1 MKKLSLF
8 FILVM
13 SMLLAA
19 CGSDDTVSENKNSS
33 SGDSDSKGETYVVK
47 VGYENNPGEP
57 FDLAVNKWAELAKE
71 KSDGRLIIEPYA
83 SSQLGSK
90 NDLIEQM
97 RAGANVVTLADGA
110 FFRDLV
116 PDMEIL
122 MAPYLVDNEEQMFSL
137 FTTDWYKDLENQLK
151 DKGLHILTSNWLY
164 GVRHVIADDV
174 ATTPEEF
181 KGMKLRTP
189 TANIMVKT
197 VEGLGATPTPMPLG
211 DVYPSMAQGVINGM
225 ENPLPVIEG
234 SKVYEQA
241 KHIILTGHIIN
252 VTQLVGGEKFMSSLP
267 EDILALLE
275 ETGDEAGLYMTQLI
289 KDLDG
294 QIRKELEAE
303 GVTFHE
309 VDKEVFKEAAMPIYS
324 SIDDW
329 TPNLYETVQSLIK

>member
-1 MKKLSLF
+1 MRKILILALMLVTSMILF
-8 FILVM
+8 
-13 SMLLAA
+13 A
-19 CGSDDTVSENKNSS
+19 CS
-33 SGDSDSKGETYVVK
+33 SDSSNSGNDHSNGNKEDEVYVIK

-71 KSDGRLIIEPYA
+71 RSNGKLIIEPYP

-137 FTTDWYKDLENQLK
+137 FKTDWYQDLENQLRK
-151 DKGLHILTSNWLY
+151 KGLHILTSNWLY
-164 GVRHVIADDV
+164 GVRHVIADKP

-197 VEGLGATPTPMPLG
+197 VEALGATPTPMPLG

-225 ENPLPVIEG
+225 ENPLPVIQG

-252 VTQLVGGEKFMSSLP
+252 VTQLVGGEEFMSTLP
-267 EDILALLE
+267 ENILTILK
-275 ETGDEAGLYMTQLI
+275 ETGDEAGNYMTELV
-289 KDLDG
+289 KSLDA
-294 QIRKELEAE
+294 QIREELEAE

-309 VDKEVFKEAAMPIYS
+309 VDREIFREAAMPIYS

-329 TPNLYETVQSLIK
+329 SPNLYETVQNLINN